1 MVSSHHVSSEG
12 NEWNEMSMPTVNAL
26 RVCLI
31 IIYLFIFSHVQ
42 SSLVRERWWG
52 SSSSVTS
59 RSEHAR
65 PPARSPAWIVP
76 GRARQQRP
84 PVFAAASPRPGGGR
98 WFSGAPMAAR
108 TPRRWKLLWNV
119 AALSARCNSTK
130 FSRCFERGFVFFLF
144 VLVVVSESPPL
155 PFLSPTHPQGCRL
168 RLCRVEV
175 QHHHVIFL
183 FYLQT
188 GLVLHNLQAKMGQVC
203 ACVFYFV
210 CFLKE
215 RKYIV
220 KYK

>member
-1 MVSSHHVSSEG
+1 
-12 NEWNEMSMPTVNAL
+12 MSIPTVNAL
-26 RVCLI
+26 RVRL
-31 IIYLFIFSHVQ
+31 IIYLLFMYLFVFSHVQ

-52 SSSSVTS
+52 SSSSATS
-59 RSEHAR
+59 RSERAR

-84 PVFAAASPRPGGGR
+84 PVFAAASARPGGGR

-119 AALSARCNSTK
+119 VALSARCNGNK
-130 FSRCFERGFVFFLF
+130 FSRCSERGFVFFLF
-144 VLVVVSESPPL
+144 VLVVVSEAHRCQ
-155 PFLSPTHPQGCRL
+155 FLSPTHPQGCRL

-188 GLVLHNLQAKMGQVC
+188 GLVFTQFTSQNGTSVC
-203 ACVFYFV
+203 V
-210 CFLKE
+210 CFFILFVFWKRE
-215 RKYIV
+215 NIL
-220 KYK
+220 

>member
-1 MVSSHHVSSEG
+1 
-12 NEWNEMSMPTVNAL
+12 MSIPTVNAL
-26 RVCLI
+26 RVRL
-31 IIYLFIFSHVQ
+31 IIYLFIYSSIFSHVQ

-52 SSSSVTS
+52 SSSSATS
-59 RSEHAR
+59 RSERAR

-84 PVFAAASPRPGGGR
+84 PVFAAASARPGGGR

-119 AALSARCNSTK
+119 AALSARCNSAK
-130 FSRCFERGFVFFLF
+130 FSSCFEWGFVFFF
-144 VLVVVSESPPL
+144 VFFCFSCCFGSPPL

-183 FYLQT
+183 FFT
-188 GLVLHNLQAKMGQVC
+188 CKQV
-203 ACVFYFV
+203 
-210 CFLKE
+210 
-215 RKYIV
+215 
-220 KYK
+220 